1 MRARARR
8 RRALCRRPT
17 AWAEPT
23 TEELARK
30 VELGKLN
37 RQRLA
42 DAKRQ
47 AKTRRAIE
55 RAAALAPT
63 DEEKA
68 AKVTLQLFRLHGRVG
83 AKRKLAAA
91 KKAQEELEERRRY
104 ERDVRRMGFTPAWDL
119 CLAPG
124 GVMGLGAGE
133 GLGAQI
139 ATGFVGV
146 IESKAAAAA
155 EEARLDALIDA
166 AEAAAGRVP
175 LTDYQKEEQRL
186 AEVSRQRGA
195 WGRWGDHLEGG
206 AKAGGAKRRKATP
219 AARKAPR
226 AARRPMA
233 RQDSRTE
240 EVGAAGA
247 RVARA
252 GGGVGRRAAAAAA
265 GGGGGEASDE
275 AATAGASRRGVKRRT
290 TTMAWEGTET
300 GATTRGRARDG
311 RCGIGEGARAEERD
325 GAP

>member
-1 MRARARR
+1 M
-8 RRALCRRPT
+8 
-17 AWAEPT
+17 
-23 TEELARK
+23 
-30 VELGKLN
+30 
-37 RQRLA
+37 
-42 DAKRQ
+42 
-47 AKTRRAIE
+47 
-55 RAAALAPT
+55 
-63 DEEKA
+63 
-68 AKVTLQLFRLHGRVG
+68 
-83 AKRKLAAA
+83 
-91 KKAQEELEERRRY
+91 
-104 ERDVRRMGFTPAWDL
+104 
-119 CLAPG
+119 
-124 GVMGLGAGE
+124 
-133 GLGAQI
+133 
-139 ATGFVGV
+139 GV

-175 LTDYQKEEQRL
+175 LTDYQKEEQRM

-240 EVGAAGA
+240 EEGATGA
-247 RVARA
+247 RSARA

-265 GGGGGEASDE
+265 GGGGGEAGDE
-275 AATAGASRRGVKRRT
+275 AASAGASRRGAKRRT
-290 TTMAWEGTET
+290 TTMAWEGTEM

-311 RCGIGEGARAEERD
+311 RSGNGEGARAEERG